1 MLKELEIT
9 AVGQRIALLKAIY
22 NIKVQNGI
30 PFEEDDYIPETVAS
44 ANSILTDQ
52 GLPIL
57 NQPLPPIHNDIAH
70 LEVTVSEQALT
81 IERLNTE
88 VACLSIELQA
98 LKNDLCPVWALL
110 SEYRMFQQK
119 TDSRYEQH
127 MTDRSPA
134 VTDFKQSKASV
145 VNLETNMPNNG
156 ALCSITT
163 GKMSSLNPVV
173 HSPISGS

>member
-1 MLKELEIT
+1 MCQLSLNINNT
-9 AVGQRIALLKAIY
+9 CFTFHIA
-22 NIKVQNGI
+22 
-30 PFEEDDYIPETVAS
+30 
-44 ANSILTDQ
+44 
-52 GLPIL
+52 
-57 NQPLPPIHNDIAH
+57 
-70 LEVTVSEQALT
+70 ALT

-110 SEYRMFQQK
+110 SEYRVKCRIVLPIYSFYFWFCIHVLTTLVFINPSLQMFQQK